1 MTIQELFS
9 SKPIVEIIVEIEEQI
24 LEHFPDTAKRPLKP
38 NLKRVIEEL
47 LKVRK
52 RLLDEHFIFDET
64 TKVLLQDFNEAI
76 KSELL
81 RMRAEAIKMHEAIL
95 QLYPD
100 KTDVCTEATC
110 FLGYEYSATHPIQT
124 ERAHQMWEVLNATYD
139 CYMPL
144 YADGVDGGQIFLRG
158 RSYPSEVDVLWLGE
172 KTKNWNLGLD
182 RTLSADMSLVY
193 AFRNLWEHNAFSI
206 YDLLWVRDFNIEIK
220 IEYDYKTTKYE

>member
-9 SKPIVEIIVEIEEQI
+9 SKPIVEIEEQI
-24 LEHFPDTAKRPLKP
+24 FDHFPDTARHPFKKSS
-38 NLKRVIEEL
+38 KQVIEEL

-52 RLLDEHFIFDET
+52 RLLDEHFVFDET
-64 TKVLLQDFNEAI
+64 TKALLRDFNETI

-81 RMRAEAIKMHEAIL
+81 RMRTEAIKMHEAIL
-95 QLYPD
+95 QVYLD
-100 KTDVCTEATC
+100 KADICTEAIC
-110 FLGYEYSATHPIQT
+110 FLGYEYSKMHPIQS

-193 AFRNLWEHNAFSI
+193 AFHNLWDHTAFSI

-220 IEYDYKTTKYE
+220 IEYDDKKTLF